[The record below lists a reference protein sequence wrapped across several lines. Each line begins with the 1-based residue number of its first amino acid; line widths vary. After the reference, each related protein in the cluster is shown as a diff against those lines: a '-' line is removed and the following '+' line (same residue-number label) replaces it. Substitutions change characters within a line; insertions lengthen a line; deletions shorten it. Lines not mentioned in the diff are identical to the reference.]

1 VRTYGGRDVVVR
13 RVGGDEADEEAALA
27 DGRVPDEQDLE
38 GAVVAARRRRG
49 HASDLGSATRRRV
62 VGWCGRWP
70 GPAERNGNKATGRGR
85 IGGWKPKR
93 NGGGERRGGAVV
105 YSAFSVTGDG
115 RRHGRAAT

>member
-1 VRTYGGRDVVVR
+1 VVRTYGGRDVVVG

-49 HASDLGSATRRRV
+49 HAFDLGSATRRRV

-70 GPAERNGNKATGRGR
+70 GRPKGTGIKQWEGEGKGSVGGRRSETGVASDEAER
-85 IGGWKPKR
+85 
-93 NGGGERRGGAVV
+93 
-105 YSAFSVTGDG
+105 
-115 RRHGRAAT
+115 